1 VERGV
6 KRQDLDLA
14 PEAGAGPAS
23 ENRYQTTILA
33 VGDLQEWRRSGRDL
47 PADGKI
53 AFTDFRSVTEELF
66 QLIAP
71 QLVLSPLLARGF
83 DCIDLAEV
91 LHAMGFKGRY
101 RAIADILPNP
111 EIIRREIGDLCPGL
125 DFDVIVTPARSTLR
139 H

>member
-1 VERGV
+1 M

-23 ENRYQTTILA
+23 EHRYQTTILA
-33 VGDLQEWRRSGRDL
+33 VGDLQEWHRSGRDL

-53 AFTDFRSVTEELF
+53 AFTDFGSVTEQLF

-91 LHAMGFKGRY
+91 LHAIGFKGRY
-101 RAIADILPNP
+101 RAIAELLPDP
-111 EIIRREIGDLCPGL
+111 GIIRGEIRDLCPGL
-125 DFDVIVTPARSTLR
+125 DFDVILTPARSTLT